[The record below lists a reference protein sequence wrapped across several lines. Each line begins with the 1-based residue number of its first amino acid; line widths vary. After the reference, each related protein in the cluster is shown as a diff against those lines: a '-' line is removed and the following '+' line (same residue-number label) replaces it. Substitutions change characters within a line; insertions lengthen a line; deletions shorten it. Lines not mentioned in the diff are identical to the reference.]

1 MLHGLEECRTLGV
14 DDAFQSEL
22 REGPLWKTAC
32 ERPHLAGKRLIDF
45 ESSDSVVVRKCDQ
58 RRSLLPRATPVH
70 KGAGVLQSLE
80 LIRAPPPETVD
91 SAKL

>member
-32 ERPHLAGKRLIDF
+32 ERPHLAASCRLGTT
-45 ESSDSVVVRKCDQ
+45 VNGQKQTCH
-58 RRSLLPRATPVH
+58 PC
-70 KGAGVLQSLE
+70 
-80 LIRAPPPETVD
+80 LIF
-91 SAKL
+91 K